1 MVYVEPTARRSAAAR
16 PEAGPNR
23 AGPQQPAG
31 WPAGLR
37 IRPVEPGDAAALRAF
52 LLGLSVESVYR
63 RFFTG
68 FGKVAVRFV
77 DHLVCLDHARREA
90 LVAVA
95 GGEVIGFA
103 DYAVLDEAPDVVEFG
118 VVVADRWQ
126 RHGIGPA
133 LTRDLL
139 GLAAGRGATAVRAHT
154 LAENARAARMLRRR
168 WPAGRPV
175 RDGTLLIWD
184 LPL

>member
-1 MVYVEPTARRSAAAR
+1 VLVAPAVRRGTAAR
-16 PEAGPNR
+16 PDASPDR

-37 IRPVEPGDAAALRAF
+37 IRPVEPADADALREF
-52 LLGLSVESVYR
+52 LSGLSPDTAYR

-68 FGKVAVRFV
+68 LGKMADRFV
-77 DHLVCLDHARREA
+77 ARLVCLDHARREA
-90 LVAVA
+90 LVAVV
-95 GGEVIGFA
+95 GPVVIGFA
-103 DYAVLDEAPDVVEFG
+103 DYAVLAAEPDTVEFG
-118 VVVADRWQ
+118 VVIADRWQ

-139 GLAAGRGATAVRAHT
+139 GLAAGRGARTVRAHT
-154 LAENARAARMLRRR
+154 LAENARAATMLRRR
-168 WPAGRPV
+168 WPGARPA
-175 RDGTLLIWD
+175 REDTLLVWD

>member
-1 MVYVEPTARRSAAAR
+1 MVAPTVRRDAAAR
-16 PEAGPNR
+16 PGFSPYR

-52 LLGLSVESVYR
+52 LAGLSLDTAYR

-68 FGKVAVRFV
+68 FGKVADRFV
-77 DHLVCLDHARREA
+77 AQLVCLDHVRREA
-90 LVAVA
+90 LVALA
-95 GGEVIGFA
+95 GTEIIAFA
-103 DYAVLDEAPDVVEFG
+103 DYAVLGGAPDTVEFG

-126 RHGIGPA
+126 RRGLGPA

-139 GLAAGRGATAVRAHT
+139 GLAAGRGATTVRAHT

-168 WPAGRPV
+168 WPGSRPV
-175 RDGTLLIWD
+175 REDTLLIWD

>member
-1 MVYVEPTARRSAAAR
+1 VPVEPAVRRGTAAR
-16 PEAGPNR
+16 PDASPNR
-23 AGPQQPAG
+23 AGPQQPAD

-37 IRPVEPGDAAALRAF
+37 IRPVEPGDAAALREF
-52 LLGLSVESVYR
+52 LSGLSLDTVYR

-68 FGKVAVRFV
+68 FGKMADRFV
-77 DHLVCLDHARREA
+77 ARLVCLDHVRREA
-90 LVAVA
+90 LVAVVGPA
-95 GGEVIGFA
+95 IIGFA
-103 DYAVLDEAPDVVEFG
+103 DYAVLAAEPDTVEFG
-118 VVVADRWQ
+118 VVIADDWQ

-133 LTRDLL
+133 LSRDLL
-139 GLAAGRGATAVRAHT
+139 GLAAGRGATTVRAHT

>member
-1 MVYVEPTARRSAAAR
+1 MVFVEPAVRDAAAR
-16 PEAGPNR
+16 SGSSPNR

-52 LLGLSVESVYR
+52 LEGLSPDTVYR

-68 FGKVAVRFV
+68 FGKVAGRFV
-77 DHLVCLDHARREA
+77 DGLVCLDHVRREA

-103 DYAVLDEAPDVVEFG
+103 DYAVLTEAADVVEFG

-139 GLAAGRGATAVRAHT
+139 GLAAGRGARTVRAHT
-154 LAENARAARMLRRR
+154 LAENARAAKMLRRR
-168 WPAGRPV
+168 WPTGRPV